1 MNSSLHLNRLQAG
14 VAAVATNQV
23 SANQSLFPDANAP
36 AKPIVARHAELLPA
50 PVEPYSSII
59 ELDCDVCGGDGRN
72 HDCHDDHEPCE
83 HCVDGKLVV
92 LRNWLTEAF
101 QISEGHLDTDLR
113 IEHLRALRHYTTQ
126 VLHAYLAP
134 LAREVA

>member
-1 MNSSLHLNRLQAG
+1 MSQSLHLNRLQAG
-14 VAAVATNQV
+14 LAEV
-23 SANQSLFPDANAP
+23 SANQSLFPDANTP
-36 AKPIVARHAELLPA
+36 ARPIVALHAELLPA

-72 HDCHDDHEPCE
+72 HDCPDDYERCE
-83 HCVDGKLVV
+83 HCAGGEVAV

-101 QISEGHLDTDLR
+101 QISEGQLDTDLR
-113 IEHLRALRHYTTQ
+113 IEHLRAMRHYAKQ
-126 VLHAYLAP
+126 VLNAYVAP